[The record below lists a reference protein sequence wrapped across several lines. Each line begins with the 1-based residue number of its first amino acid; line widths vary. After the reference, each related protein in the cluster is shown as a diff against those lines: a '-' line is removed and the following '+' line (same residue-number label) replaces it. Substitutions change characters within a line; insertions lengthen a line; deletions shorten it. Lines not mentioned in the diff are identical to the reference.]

1 MRTIHEV
8 SQLAGVSVRTLHHY
22 DAIGLLPP
30 TALTEAGYRLYD
42 DTALVRLQSILLF
55 RELEFPLKTIRRI
68 LDDPGFDQNAALL
81 DQIKLLELRRKRL
94 GKLIAL
100 ARETMKT
107 GGIPM
112 KFDAFDKTEQ
122 ERYAAEV
129 REKWGGTAA
138 YQAYQRREKDGTAG
152 DPAQMM
158 EWFAALGQMKALDPA
173 APEVQAAIH
182 ALRQFITD
190 QFYPCTPEILAV
202 LGEMYA
208 ADERFRRNIDKAG
221 GDGTAEFVAKAIR
234 AYRGE

>member
-1 MRTIHEV
+1 
-8 SQLAGVSVRTLHHY
+8 
-22 DAIGLLPP
+22 
-30 TALTEAGYRLYD
+30 
-42 DTALVRLQSILLF
+42 
-55 RELEFPLKTIRRI
+55 
-68 LDDPGFDQNAALL
+68 
-81 DQIKLLELRRKRL
+81 
-94 GKLIAL
+94 
-100 ARETMKT
+100 
-107 GGIPM
+107 M

-190 QFYPCTPEILAV
+190 QFYPCTPEILAG

>member
-8 SQLAGVSVRTLHHY
+8 SQLAGVSVRTLRHY

-42 DTALVRLQSILLF
+42 DTALARLQSILLF

-68 LDDPGFDQNAALL
+68 LDDSGFDQNAALL

-190 QFYPCTPEILAV
+190 QFYPCTPEILAG